1 MKVVVKAY
9 ALLKERTGE
18 GEIALD
24 VEEGSTVRH
33 LIALLGERYGQDI
46 ASLLLTSSGEID
58 SDVLI
63 SHNDVR
69 ITNADT
75 PLSQGDLVLFLS
87 PMPGG

>member
-1 MKVVVKAY
+1 MQVVVKAY
-9 ALLKERTGE
+9 ALLKEKTGV
-18 GEIALD
+18 GEVALD

-33 LIALLGERYGQDI
+33 LIDLLGEKYGRDI

-58 SDVLI
+58 SDVLV

-69 ITNADT
+69 ITSADT